1 MDAHVE
7 DLLTRFS
14 RPAGTRARV
23 TGPHP
28 WAAVASS
35 VSALRATVYGDT
47 SPHLLAG
54 PARNLDT
61 DLGVDDRAEHLCAW
75 APDGSLAAALRVT
88 ATPVELPALS
98 ERCTSLVAAHP
109 GYGEI
114 GRVVTDPRHRR
125 PEHITRLFAGMVLH
139 MGLADETVG
148 VLGVCRRRVARFY
161 ARFGMA
167 PVHDDPMAIAG
178 RPDDDYLVVAG
189 TYEAMIEKGMHRL
202 LAGTR
207 AA

>member
-1 MDAHVE
+1 MDRHVR
-7 DLLTRFS
+7 DLLSDFTD
-14 RPAGTRARV
+14 GWV

-28 WAAVASS
+28 WAAVAEP
-35 VSALRATVYGDT
+35 VGALRAGVYGEA

-54 PARNLDT
+54 LGATLDAALAT
-61 DLGVDDRAEHLCAW
+61 DERADHLCAW
-75 APDGSLAAALRVT
+75 AADGSLAAALRVT
-88 ATPVELPALS
+88 TAPVELPELS
-98 ERCTSLVAAHP
+98 PRCADLVAAHP

-114 GRVVTDPRHRR
+114 SRVVTDPRHRR

-139 MGLADETVG
+139 MGTASDTVG

-189 TYEAMIEKGMHRL
+189 TYAHMVEKGMHRL
-202 LAGTR
+202 VAGTR

>member
-1 MDAHVE
+1 MDPRVE
-7 DLLTRFS
+7 DLLDRFTG
-14 RPAGTRARV
+14 PRV

-28 WAAVASS
+28 WAAVAD
-35 VSALRATVYGDT
+35 VVTPLRASVYGT
-47 SPHLLAG
+47 ASPHLLAG
-54 PARNLDT
+54 PAHDLDEE
-61 DLGVDDRAEHLCAW
+61 LGVDRRARHLCAW
-75 APDGSLAAALRVT
+75 AADGTLAATLRVT

-98 ERCTSLVAAHP
+98 ARCAELVAAHP

-114 GRVVTDPRHRR
+114 SRVLTDPRHRR
-125 PEHITRLFAGMVLH
+125 PEHITRLFAAMVLH
-139 MGLADETVG
+139 MGREDETVG

-161 ARFGMA
+161 GRFGMA
-167 PVHDDPMAIAG
+167 PVHDDALAITG

-189 TYEAMIEKGMHRL
+189 TYAHMVEKGMHRL